1 MAEVK
6 QLTGLSTTLD
16 VNLVTPKG
24 VVAHT
29 ASDGLTAP
37 GELGEFELLPGH
49 VPLLA
54 ALKPGVLTIG
64 EKSRTRYAVSS
75 GYLRVDP
82 TGSIEVLVEQAVL
95 GGSVDVEKARA
106 DLKEAEAELAKWGDK
121 PTDGDWKVVVNRVAW
136 AQARIDAAALAG
148 AH

>member
-1 MAEVK
+1 MAEAK

-64 EKSRTRYAVSS
+64 ERTRTRYAVSS

-82 TGSIEVLVEQAVL
+82 SGSIEVLVEQAVL
-95 GGSVDVEKARA
+95 GGSVDVDKARA
-106 DLKEAEAELAKWGDK
+106 DLKEAEADLAKWGDK